1 MSSSDAA
8 AFETAPRRSAR
19 ARSSIVTHPWF
30 AKMIG
35 LWFAALLGMS
45 SLALAPATLERI
57 VTTLGIDRIVPA
69 TAPPLGQTAHLLLA
83 LGMAA
88 LGEIVGLLIGAR
100 LASRAR
106 RARDAGGDVPQLRG
120 LDRHPDAPPRRPLST
135 QDISGE
141 FPGDDTNLVEEAP
154 SPRSAPPPRAR
165 VTAPRRPA
173 IATAPLDTLGVAQL
187 SERLALALAAR
198 RERRSVSAIGD
209 PQSDAFELLVPL
221 SNHDTLSTT
230 ATDAPVSDMSGDN
243 DDLGESD
250 RALRAAL
257 ASLQRVSVTR

>member
-1 MSSSDAA
+1 
-8 AFETAPRRSAR
+8 
-19 ARSSIVTHPWF
+19 
-30 AKMIG
+30 
-35 LWFAALLGMS
+35 
-45 SLALAPATLERI
+45 
-57 VTTLGIDRIVPA
+57 
-69 TAPPLGQTAHLLLA
+69 
-83 LGMAA
+83 
-88 LGEIVGLLIGAR
+88 
-100 LASRAR
+100 
-106 RARDAGGDVPQLRG
+106 
-120 LDRHPDAPPRRPLST
+120 
-135 QDISGE
+135 
-141 FPGDDTNLVEEAP
+141 
-154 SPRSAPPPRAR
+154 
-165 VTAPRRPA
+165 VTARRRPA

-221 SNHDTLSTT
+221 SNDDTLSTT